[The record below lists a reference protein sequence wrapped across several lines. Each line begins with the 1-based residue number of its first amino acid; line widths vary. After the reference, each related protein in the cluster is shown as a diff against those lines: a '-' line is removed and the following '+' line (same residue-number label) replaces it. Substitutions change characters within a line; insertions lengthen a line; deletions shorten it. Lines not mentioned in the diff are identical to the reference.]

1 MDEFESVEVYKND
14 IFFNC
19 NTRMLIFGASNTGK
33 IYLVKQ
39 LVRLH
44 HAKFHKIIIC
54 GTRNKLLD
62 FRETAKITQHFR
74 FPKNEDVIYNPFS
87 EINELH
93 EGNRDHKQ
101 ILIIYDDLLD
111 LVWKSDVISKLFIKG
126 RHHNLSVIVILQTF
140 FPKSVSGNNLTG
152 VFKCNASHYLFTK
165 SASMGEVQC
174 LARKIEFNRDYKKIF
189 LALYKHLVLGKRYG
203 YLCVQLD
210 VSNECLKYVTNI
222 LFEDKSK
229 YYTVHSK

>member
-1 MDEFESVEVYKND
+1 MEEFDSVEVYKND

-19 NTRMLIFGASNTGK
+19 STRMLIFGGSNTGK
-33 IYLVKQ
+33 TFLVEQ

-44 HAKFHKIIIC
+44 HTKFHKIIIC

-62 FRETAKITQHFR
+62 FKETAKITRHFKS
-74 FPKNEDVIYNPFS
+74 PKNEDVIYNPFS

-93 EGNRDHKQ
+93 EGNHGRKQ

-111 LVWKSDVISKLFIKG
+111 LVCKSDVVSKLFIKG

-140 FPKSVSGNNLTG
+140 FPKNVSSNNLAA
-152 VFKCNASHYLFTK
+152 VFKCNATHYLFTK

-174 LARKIEFNRDYKKIF
+174 LAGKIEFSRDYKRFF
-189 LALYKHLVLGKRYG
+189 LALYKRLVLGKRYG

-210 VSNECLKYVTNI
+210 VSNERMKYMTNI

-229 YYTVHSK
+229 YYMVHSK

>member
-1 MDEFESVEVYKND
+1 MDNFDSVEVYKNY
-14 IFFNC
+14 IFFHC

-33 IYLVKQ
+33 TYLTEQ

-62 FRETAKITQHFR
+62 FKETAKITRHFKS
-74 FPKNEDVIYNPFS
+74 PKNEDVIYNPFS
-87 EINELH
+87 EINELN

-111 LVWKSDVISKLFIKG
+111 LVCKSDVISKLFIKG

-140 FPKSVSGNNLTG
+140 FPKDVSGKNLAG

-174 LARKIEFNRDYKKIF
+174 LASKIEFNRDYKKIF
-189 LALYKHLVLGKRYG
+189 LALYKKLVLGKRYG
-203 YLCVQLD
+203 YLCIQLD
-210 VSNECLKYVTNI
+210 VSNECLKYITNI
-222 LFEDKSK
+222 LFEDKSN